1 MKQSFNQ
8 YTKGVTAVEDDVPV
22 QLVHAWDEDEIAD
35 LYRAGGWWK
44 EEYDPMELR
53 NLIHGSFA
61 FAVAVDP
68 KTGCAIGMG
77 RVISDGVSDGYI
89 QDLVVMPEYRGTGI
103 GAQIVSKLV
112 KKCLD
117 AGSFLDWSYR
127 RTGILKNFTRP
138 WDLAPWTDI
147 FHSCSMVIHDAQA
160 G

>member
-1 MKQSFNQ
+1 
-8 YTKGVTAVEDDVPV
+8 VEDNLPV
-22 QLVHAWDEDEIAD
+22 QLVHAWDEYEIAD

-53 NLIHGSFA
+53 NLIHGSFL

-112 KKCLD
+112 KKCLEMGVSWIGLIAEPGTEKFYMSLGFSPMD
-117 AGSFLDWSYR
+117 RHIPL
-127 RTGILKNFTRP
+127 L
-138 WDLAPWTDI
+138 
-147 FHSCSMVIHDAQA
+147 FHGDP
-160 G
+160 

>member
-1 MKQSFNQ
+1 M
-8 YTKGVTAVEDDVPV
+8 EDNLPV
-22 QLVHAWDEDEIAD
+22 QLVHVWDENEIAD

-53 NLIHGSFA
+53 NLIHGSFL
-61 FAVAVDP
+61 FAVAVDT

-112 KKCLD
+112 KKCLEMGVSWIGLIAEPGTEKFYMSLGFSPMD
-117 AGSFLDWSYR
+117 RHIPL
-127 RTGILKNFTRP
+127 L
-138 WDLAPWTDI
+138 
-147 FHSCSMVIHDAQA
+147 FHGDP
-160 G
+160 